1 MKEYL
6 SRAGVVVE
14 ERDIFRKPLAEAELL
29 DILSG
34 QSPSEIFSTRSP
46 SIKNLRLEIRK
57 LTDPE
62 MLQLMA
68 QEPRLIRRP
77 IVRVGGRI
85 IVGDNIKLLEETLC
99 L

>member
-1 MKEYL
+1 MREYL
-6 SRAGVVVE
+6 SRAGVALE
-14 ERDIFRKPLAEAELL
+14 ERDIFRKPLSESELR

-34 QSPSEIFSTRSP
+34 QSPSAIFSTRSP
-46 SIKNLRLEIRK
+46 SIKKLGLEVRE
-57 LTDPE
+57 LTELE

-77 IVRVGGRI
+77 IVRVDDRI
-85 IVGDNIKLLEETLC
+85 VIGDNSMLLEETLC

>member
-1 MKEYL
+1 VKEYL

-14 ERDIFRKPLAEAELL
+14 ERDIFRKPLTEAELR

-34 QSPSEIFSTRSP
+34 QSPSAIFSTRSP
-46 SIKNLRLEIRK
+46 TIKKLGLEIRK
-57 LTDPE
+57 LTDQD

-77 IVRVGGRI
+77 IVRVDGRI
-85 IVGDNIKLLEETLC
+85 VIGDNIRMLDETLS

>member
-1 MKEYL
+1 MREYL
-6 SRAGVVVE
+6 SRVGVVVE
-14 ERDIFRKPLAEAELL
+14 ERDIFRNPLSESELR

-34 QSPSEIFSTRSP
+34 QSPSALFSTRSP
-46 SIKNLRLEIRK
+46 SIKKLGLEIK
-57 LTDPE
+57 ELTQLE

-77 IVRVGGRI
+77 IVKVDGRLVI
-85 IVGDNIKLLEETLC
+85 GDNIMLLEETLC